1 MKLNSLL
8 ALTELVIETDVWRFL
23 VWVYLFLL
31 YVLVVA
37 FSIIHSID
45 KHEYLNDRQKYFIF
59 KRPVFFVIS
68 YTKNKRVVSKK
79 TFILE
84 VIGYLLAIASIV
96 IFIISLNLSVRT
108 SYILMGVM
116 YALTLSFTTTT
127 SLIEAKVKKIVK

>member
-1 MKLNSLL
+1 MELNSLL
-8 ALTELVIETDVWRFL
+8 VLTEIVIKTDAWRLLVG
-23 VWVYLFLL
+23 VYIFLL

-45 KHEYLNDRQKYFIF
+45 KHEYLNDRQKYFTF

-116 YALTLSFTTTT
+116 FALIMSFAVTTR
-127 SLIEAKVKKIVK
+127 LIEAKVEKK

>member
-8 ALTELVIETDVWRFL
+8 VLTELVIKTDVWRFL
-23 VWVYLFLL
+23 VWVYMLLL
-31 YVLVVA
+31 YTLVVA
-37 FSIIHSID
+37 FAIIHSID
-45 KHEYLNDRQKYFIF
+45 KHEYLNDRQKYFTF

-68 YTKNKRVVSKK
+68 YTKNKRTVSKK

-116 YALTLSFTTTT
+116 FVLTMSFTTTT